1 MKKEIGAGLGLAAVV
16 FLGLQGV
23 SQVVPFL
30 ILAAIL
36 TMLYLMAQGR
46 LMGGRSF
53 ATTGSG
59 SAGSLRPIDFDA
71 IGGQQVAKREL
82 KEALDFLRKSDEAAH
97 LGIRPLKGI
106 LLVGPPGTG
115 KTLMARAAAS
125 YTQSVFLAASGSQF
139 VEMYAGVGAQRIRH
153 IFNQARRQAEQEG
166 RSSAI
171 IFIDEMEVLG
181 GKRGKHASHLEYD
194 QTLNE
199 LLVQMD
205 GIAPSER
212 VRLLV
217 IGATNRP
224 DLLDSAL
231 LRPGR
236 FDRTVRVDLPDKEGR
251 RHILEIHAQGKPL
264 APDVDLDELARETYG
279 FSGAHLESLLN
290 EAAILAMRQGDRQIG
305 GRHLR
310 EAVDK
315 VLMGEKLDRRPSEAE
330 RRRVAYHETG
340 HAFVSELGRP
350 GSVSTVTLSPR
361 GQALGYMRQTPEDD
375 PYLYT
380 QEELEHQID
389 VCLGGAVAEELF
401 FGSRSTGAMGDF
413 EQAVGLARRMILAG
427 MSSLGIVSEE
437 TLPEDHLHQETVR
450 ILKGREGYVREVLT
464 AHRPL
469 MDRAAVELLREEKL
483 PGARVRDLLRPPAAE
498 PLGA

>member
-1 MKKEIGAGLGLAAVV
+1 MKREVGVGLGLAALV
-16 FLGLQGV
+16 FAGLGGLEQLFPLVILGV
-23 SQVVPFL
+23 IL
-30 ILAAIL
+30 IL
-36 TMLYLMAQGR
+36 LYLASQGR

-53 ATTGSG
+53 AVTGPG
-59 SAGSLRPIDFDA
+59 GTGVANPIDFDA

-82 KEALDFLRKSDEAAH
+82 KEALDFLRRSDEAIR

-139 VEMYAGVGAQRIRH
+139 VEMYAGVGAQRIRQ
-153 IFNQARRQAEQEG
+153 IFSRARQQAEQEG

-171 IFIDEMEVLG
+171 IFVDELEVLG
-181 GKRGKHASHLEYD
+181 GKRGKHSSHLEYD

-212 VRLLV
+212 VRVLV

-236 FDRTVRVDLPDKEGR
+236 FDRMVRVDLPDKEGR

-264 APDVDLDELARETYG
+264 APDVDLDRLARETYG

-290 EAAILAMRQGDRQIG
+290 EAAILAMRQGDRLIRG
-305 GRHLR
+305 HHLR

-315 VLMGEKLDRRPSEAE
+315 VMLGEKLDRRPREAE
-330 RRRVAYHETG
+330 RQRVAYHEMG
-340 HAFVSELGRP
+340 HAFIGEVGRP

-361 GQALGYMRQTPEDD
+361 GQALGYVRQSPEDD

-389 VCLGGAVAEELF
+389 VALGGAVAEELF
-401 FGSRSTGAMGDF
+401 FGSRSTGAAGDF
-413 EQAVGLARRMILAG
+413 EQAVRIAERIILAG
-427 MSSLGIVSEE
+427 MSSLGIVSREL
-437 TLPEDHLHQETVR
+437 LPENLLYEEAAR
-450 ILKGREGYVREVLT
+450 ILKAREEHVRSILEARREAVEE
-464 AHRPL
+464 
-469 MDRAAVELLREEKL
+469 AARELLREEKL
-483 PGARVRDLLRPPAAE
+483 AGERVRELVGGGTPVAA
-498 PLGA
+498 P

>member
-1 MKKEIGAGLGLAAVV
+1 MKREMAAGLGLALLV
-16 FLGLQGV
+16 FLGLQGLE
-23 SQVVPFL
+23 QILPFL
-30 ILAAIL
+30 ILGGIL
-36 TMLYLMAQGR
+36 GMVYLMAQGR
-46 LMGGRSF
+46 LTGGRSF
-53 ATTGSG
+53 AIHASG
-59 SAGSLRPIDFDA
+59 DGGTLTPIGFEA
-71 IGGQQVAKREL
+71 IGGQEVAKREL
-82 KEALDFLRKSDEAAH
+82 KEALDFLRKSDEAAE

-139 VEMYAGVGAQRIRH
+139 VEMYAGVGAQRIRQ
-153 IFNQARRQAEQEG
+153 IFGQARKEAEKEG

-171 IFIDEMEVLG
+171 IFIDELEVLG
-181 GKRGKHASHLEYD
+181 GKRGKHTSHLEYD

-212 VRLLV
+212 VQVLV
-217 IGATNRP
+217 IGATNRA
-224 DLLDSAL
+224 DLLDPAL

-236 FDRTVRVDLPDKEGR
+236 FDRTVQVELPDKEGR
-251 RHILEIHAQGKPL
+251 RHILEIHGKGKPL
-264 APDVDLDELARETYG
+264 AADVDLDELARETYG

-290 EAAILAMRQGDRQIG
+290 EGAILAMRQGERQITA
-305 GRHLR
+305 RHLR

-315 VLMGEKLDRRPSEAE
+315 VLLGEKLDRRPREAE
-330 RRRVAYHETG
+330 QRRVAYHEMG

-350 GSVSTVTLSPR
+350 GSVSVVTLSPR

-401 FGSRSTGAMGDF
+401 FGSRSTGATGDF
-413 EQAVGLARRMILAG
+413 EQAIRLSLRIILAG
-427 MSSLGIVSEE
+427 MSSLGIVSEQ
-437 TLPEDHLHQETVR
+437 TVPDHLLHRESGR
-450 ILKGREGYVREVLT
+450 ILKRREARVREVLER
-464 AHRPL
+464 HRDAL
-469 MDRAAVELLREEKL
+469 DEAAGELLQEEKL
-483 PGARVRDLLRPPAAE
+483 SGVRIRQLLQTALQPAGA
-498 PLGA
+498 